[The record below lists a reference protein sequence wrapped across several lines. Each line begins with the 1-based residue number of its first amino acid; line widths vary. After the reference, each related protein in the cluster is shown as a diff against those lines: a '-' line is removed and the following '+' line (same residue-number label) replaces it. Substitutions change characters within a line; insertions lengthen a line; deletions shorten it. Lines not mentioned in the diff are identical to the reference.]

1 MDRISFPYRAHSHLA
16 LMHVIQESGAWAN
29 HGLEVDY
36 ERVISREDAHKLVP
50 TGEVEF
56 VSGNHV
62 STYAARARGDTWT
75 YVGQSMSNN
84 NVSLVTRE
92 DTGINSLADL
102 KHRKVGTRGNHPYL
116 NAWLYLKQHGLDAD
130 KDEVE
135 LVRRAQ
141 QDVTEPGKPKR
152 KTLTEMVRDRDV
164 DACFLSQP
172 NAELARRSQ
181 LKVIPLDPQHM
192 IFYMTMST
200 SKKMVDEKPDVV
212 TRVLKGIIEGI
223 AYFKINREETIK
235 ILMDRYD
242 NDGKLSRE
250 VAEILYDDLAP
261 KLDPRLFPSMQSVF
275 NVYQEALKQD
285 EKNGDA
291 KNIHPLALW
300 DFHFLRQIEDSGFIR
315 NLYKDH
321 PHLLLGHGA

>member
-1 MDRISFPYRAHSHLA
+1 MDHIQFPYRSSSHLV
-16 LMHVIQESGAWAN
+16 LMHVIQESGAWAR
-29 HGLEVDY
+29 HGLEVEY
-36 ERVISREDAHKLVP
+36 EKQISREEAHKYVP
-50 TGEVEF
+50 SGEIEF

-75 YVGQSMSNN
+75 YVGQSMSHNYLG
-84 NVSLVTRE
+84 LVTRP
-92 DTGINSLADL
+92 DTGIETLADL
-102 KHRKVGTRGNHPYL
+102 RQRKVGSRGNHPFL
-116 NAWLYLKQHGLDAD
+116 NTWLYLKQAGLDAD

-135 LVRRAQ
+135 IIRKLAPGPDGKSQRKNLVQ
-141 QDVTEPGKPKR
+141 
-152 KTLTEMVRDRDV
+152 MVVDKDV
-164 DACFLSQP
+164 DACMVSQP
-172 NAELARRSQ
+172 AATLAKRKG
-181 LKVIPLDPQHM
+181 LKVIDLEPQHM

-212 TRVLKGIIEGI
+212 IRTLKAIIEGI
-223 AYFKINREETIK
+223 AFFKINREATIK
-235 ILMDRYD
+235 IIMDRYS
-242 NDGKLSRE
+242 NEGKLDRE
-250 VAEILYDDLAP
+250 VAERLYDDVAP
-261 KLDPRLFPSMQSVF
+261 KLDPRLIPSMRSIF

-321 PHLLLGHGA
+321 PQLLLGHGG

>member
-1 MDRISFPYRAHSHLA
+1 MDHISFPYRAHSHLA
-16 LMHVIQESGAWAN
+16 LMHVIAESGAWTRN
-29 HGLEVDY
+29 NLDVDY
-36 ERVISREDAHKLVP
+36 ERVISREDAHELVP
-50 TGEVEF
+50 SGKVEF

-75 YVGQSMSNN
+75 YVGQSMSSNY
-84 NVSLVTRE
+84 LALITHP
-92 DTGINSLADL
+92 DTGIEKFADL
-102 KHRKVGTRGNHPYL
+102 RHRKVGARGNHPYL
-116 NAWLYLKQHGLDAD
+116 NTWLYLKQHGLDAD
-130 KDEVE
+130 RDEVE
-135 LVRRAQ
+135 IVKRAQ

-152 KTLTEMVRDRDV
+152 KTLMAMVKDRDV

-172 NAELARRSQ
+172 SVELARRAG
-181 LKVIPLDPQHM
+181 LRVIDLEDQHM

-212 TRVLKGIIEGI
+212 KRVLKGIIEGI

-235 ILMDRYD
+235 ILMNRYD
-242 NDGKLSRE
+242 NDGKLDRPM
-250 VAEILYDDLAP
+250 AEKLYNDLAP
-261 KLDPRLFPSMQSVF
+261 KLDPYLIPSLRSIY

-300 DFHFLRQIEDSGFIR
+300 DFHFLREIDDSGFIR
-315 NLYKDH
+315 NLYKDR
-321 PHLLLGHGA
+321 PDLLTAHGG